1 MKRIVILPVAL
12 AALLTGG
19 CWQLNLA
26 WRSTTVQTYARDR
39 DGAIT
44 ASNGVK
50 GGADIDATI
59 PPDAVPVLKAA
70 PTSLGV
76 VESYVAPQ
84 PAPPMPASPTYY
96 VVERGDTLSALAR
109 RWGTTAGAI
118 RAANP
123 EIRNKNMIRIGQRVW
138 IP

>member
-1 MKRIVILPVAL
+1 MTMKRIVILPVAL

-50 GGADIDATI
+50 GGADLDADGLLRDDKTVL
-59 PPDAVPVLKAA
+59 PVVRLRHQRSRQHRHSRNQDSPHVCSPCHGFATVAVPV
-70 PTSLGV
+70 
-76 VESYVAPQ
+76 YV
-84 PAPPMPASPTYY
+84 SPTA
-96 VVERGDTLSALAR
+96 V
-109 RWGTTAGAI
+109 
-118 RAANP
+118 
-123 EIRNKNMIRIGQRVW
+123 
-138 IP
+138 